1 MKLAQSVLISA
12 LSLSALALVAAD
24 NKNMQ
29 KLDYPKPPKGDVVDD
44 YFGTKVADPYRWMED
59 LDSPQVKQWV
69 DAENKITFGYLE
81 QIPQRE
87 QIKRRMTELF
97 DFEKYTVPEKHG
109 SRYFYQHNTGLQNQ
123 NVLYWLDSLN
133 GTPKVLLDPNTLSKD
148 GTVAVNGMTVTD
160 DGKYAAIDIA
170 AAGSDWT
177 DIHVRDV
184 GDDK

>member
-1 MKLAQSVLISA
+1 
-12 LSLSALALVAAD
+12 
-24 NKNMQ
+24 
-29 KLDYPKPPKGDVVDD
+29 
-44 YFGTKVADPYRWMED
+44 MED

-184 GDDK
+184 GDDKELPDVIHWTKFSQVERAYESYQAPRRSIGTFAWVSQYSSTL